1 MALMNR
7 IPTKFL
13 WNRLSQSANHSTQPT
28 SRQLELMA
36 RSLPKRQELHG
47 VKSIVVVASG
57 KGGVGKSTTSVNLAV
72 TLAQMGQK
80 VGLLDSDVF
89 GPSVPLMMNLTET
102 PLINKDNLMI
112 PPVNYGVKCLSMG
125 LLVDNSKPIVWRGP
139 LVMSALQRLLRGAVW
154 GPLDILIVDTP
165 PGTGDIHLSLSQ
177 NVPVTGAL
185 LVSTPQTAA
194 LEVTSRGA
202 EMYKTLKIP
211 LIGLVENMSHATCP
225 NCGHKVDVFESQTE
239 RFVEKLNIELLERIP
254 IVRRVAECSDSGK
267 PLVLLETESEYA
279 KSFRRL
285 GERVVQF
292 VNESS

>member
-1 MALMNR
+1 
-7 IPTKFL
+7 
-13 WNRLSQSANHSTQPT
+13 
-28 SRQLELMA
+28 
-36 RSLPKRQELHG
+36 
-47 VKSIVVVASG
+47 
-57 KGGVGKSTTSVNLAV
+57 
-72 TLAQMGQK
+72 
-80 VGLLDSDVF
+80 
-89 GPSVPLMMNLTET
+89 
-102 PLINKDNLMI
+102 
-112 PPVNYGVKCLSMG
+112 MG

-194 LEVTSRGA
+194 LEVASRGA

-225 NCGHKVDVFESQTE
+225 NCGHQVDVFDSQTE
-239 RFVEKLNIELLERIP
+239 KFADKLNVELLERIP
-254 IVRRVAECSDSGK
+254 IVRQVAECSDTGK
-267 PLVLLETESEYA
+267 PLVLLESESEYA

-285 GERVVQF
+285 GERVLRF